1 MLVKFVRF
9 KKNNI
14 EKIGIFN
21 YDETRVLDLNEI
33 LNKNFL
39 SIIDV
44 VENIDSKDLE
54 VLAKAKID
62 SKYQKN
68 VRNSQ
73 ILVRVL

>member
-33 LNKNFL
+33 LNKSFL
-39 SIIDV
+39 SMIDV
-44 VENIDSKDLE
+44 VENIDNKDLE
-54 VLAKAKID
+54 VLAKAKICLLYT
-62 SKYQKN
+62 SRC
-68 VRNSQ
+68 V
-73 ILVRVL
+73 

>member
-33 LNKNFL
+33 LNKSFL
-39 SIIDV
+39 SMIDV
-44 VENIDSKDLE
+44 VENIDNKDLE

-62 SKYQKN
+62 SL
-68 VRNSQ
+68 SL
-73 ILVRVL
+73 IHI